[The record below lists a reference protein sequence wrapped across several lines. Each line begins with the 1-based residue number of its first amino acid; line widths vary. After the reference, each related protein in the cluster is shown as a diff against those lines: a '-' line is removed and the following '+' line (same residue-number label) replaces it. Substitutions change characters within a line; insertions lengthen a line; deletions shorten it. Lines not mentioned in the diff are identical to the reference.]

1 MGGFEADDVIGTAQK
16 WTALGPER
24 NKVVTADKDIMQLV
38 GDQISMWDGKEK
50 ETDRAGV
57 IEKFGVPPERV
68 VDVLPRRRSVRQHS
82 GVPGIGIKT
91 AATLLATYDSMAE
104 LLERADEVKG
114 KRGENLRS
122 FKEQALLSYELATI
136 VKLDVPVELDEAAL
150 QSSEPDLNE
159 LADFCREL
167 NFKRFLKEFDLEDH
181 AVAKVSVDRSA
192 YQTILSLDS
201 LETTVRQ

>member
-1 MGGFEADDVIGTAQK
+1 MH
-16 WTALGPER
+16 W
-24 NKVVTADKDIMQLV
+24 
-38 GDQISMWDGKEK
+38 
-50 ETDRAGV
+50 
-57 IEKFGVPPERV
+57 
-68 VDVLPRRRSVRQHS
+68 PRRRLSDNIP

-91 AATLLATYDSMAE
+91 AATARHIDSMAE

-136 VKLDVPVELDEAAL
+136 KLDVPVELDEAAL
-150 QSSEPDLNE
+150 QSSEPDPNE

-181 AVAKVSVDRSA
+181 AVAKVSSTDRRTKPYSPSIRSRRRSDKSRTPV
-192 YQTILSLDS
+192 YCPSISRLR
-201 LETTVRQ
+201 V